1 MFRNKTI
8 WFLFFILLISVFIFN
23 YSNKVK
29 VEYSSNTTVK
39 QKPSSENNKQ
49 LIEPITISSQ
59 QPKTALVE
67 ETSNEG
73 NIVECSLE
81 SFVEAEEDI
90 EAQLQHF
97 QSLSSSTSQD
107 RQLEY
112 ILFAQLPDKSK
123 LELLLEYND
132 KFPNNSLALMETV
145 SLCTLISNSKCNKS
159 LIDAAI
165 ASDKDNGAMWFHS
178 ALFFASK
185 SDDDGVLTSISELIK
200 TPFFNEKY
208 GERIKLYAQALEG
221 TGAYDF
227 HTNIVGGIGVEAA
240 RPSPFNH
247 IFKWCKESETITKI
261 NACLQLGINLEKRSK
276 TGMSQ
281 LLGMHMQ
288 KLIFK
293 AEGNIELAHSLEEA
307 SETLMKPLYSK
318 EFKKASSLMFHNE
331 KLLRHWLDN
340 LDLIGEVES
349 AEVLID
355 EAIYISQEKGTHLC
369 KTSKS
374 Q

>member
-1 MFRNKTI
+1 MLKNNKA
-8 WFLFFILLISVFIFN
+8 WFLFFILLISAFFFN
-23 YSNKVK
+23 YTNKVK
-29 VEYSSNTTVK
+29 VDYASNTTVTK
-39 QKPSSENNKQ
+39 NPSSGENKQ
-49 LIEPITISSQ
+49 LIEPITLNSQ
-59 QPKTALVE
+59 QPKAKLVE
-67 ETSNEG
+67 EASNEE
-73 NIVECSLE
+73 NIIECSQE
-81 SFVEAEEDI
+81 SFVEEEEDI

-123 LELLLEYND
+123 LELLLEYNN

-165 ASDKDNGAMWFHS
+165 ASDKDNGAMWLHS
-178 ALFFASK
+178 ALFFASQ
-185 SDDDGVLTSISELIK
+185 SDNDGVLTSISELLK

-227 HTNIVGGIGVEAA
+227 HTNIIGGIGVEAA
-240 RPSPFNH
+240 RPLPFNH
-247 IFKWCKESETITKI
+247 IFKWCKESATITKI

-293 AEGNIELAHSLEEA
+293 AESNIELYQLVEEA
-307 SETLMKPLYSK
+307 SKTLMKPLYSK
-318 EFKKASSLMFHNE
+318 EFHKASSLMFHNE
-331 KLLRHWLDN
+331 KLLRHWLEN
-340 LDLIGEVES
+340 LDVIGEIES
-349 AEVLID
+349 AEVLIE
-355 EAIYISQEKGTHLC
+355 EAIYISQEKGTNLC
-369 KTSKS
+369 KTSQS

>member
-1 MFRNKTI
+1 MLRNKTI
-8 WFLFFILLISVFIFN
+8 WFLFFILLISAFFFIYTN
-23 YSNKVK
+23 K
-29 VEYSSNTTVK
+29 VEYSSHTAVTK
-39 QKPSSENNKQ
+39 KPSSEKNKQ
-49 LIEPITISSQ
+49 LIEPITISAQ
-59 QPKTALVE
+59 KPKTVLGE

-81 SFVEAEEDI
+81 SFVEEEVDI

-97 QSLSSSTSQD
+97 QSLSRSTSQD

-145 SLCTLISNSKCNKS
+145 SLCTFISNSKCNKS
-159 LIDAAI
+159 LIDVAI
-165 ASDKDNGAMWFHS
+165 ASDKDNGAMWLHS

-185 SDDDGVLTSISELIK
+185 SDDESVLTSISELIK

-221 TGAYDF
+221 SGAYDF
-227 HTNIVGGIGVEAA
+227 HTNIVGGIGVESA
-240 RPSPFNH
+240 RPTGFMH
-247 IFKWCKESETITKI
+247 ILKWCKENGAITKI
-261 NACLQLGINLEKRSK
+261 NACLQLGSNLEKRSK

-281 LLGMHMQ
+281 VMGMHIQ
-288 KLIFK
+288 KLIYK

-318 EFKKASSLMFHNE
+318 EFNKASSLMFHNE
-331 KLLRHWLDN
+331 KLLRHWLEN
-340 LDLIGEVES
+340 LDVLGELES
-349 AEVLID
+349 AEVLIE
-355 EAIYISQEKGTHLC
+355 EAIYISQEKGINLC
-369 KTSKS
+369 KTNKS

>member
-8 WFLFFILLISVFIFN
+8 WFLFFISLISAFLFN
-23 YSNKVK
+23 YNKVK
-29 VEYSSNTTVK
+29 VEYSSNTTVT
-39 QKPSSENNKQ
+39 QKPSSEKNKQ
-49 LIEPITISSQ
+49 LIKPITISSQ
-59 QPKTALVE
+59 QPKAALVE
-67 ETSNEG
+67 EASNEG
-73 NIVECSLE
+73 DIIECSQE
-81 SFVEAEEDI
+81 SFVEEEGYI
-90 EAQLQHF
+90 EAQQQHF

-112 ILFAQLPDKSK
+112 VLFAQLPPDKSR

-145 SLCTLISNSKCNKS
+145 SLCANTSNSKCNKS
-159 LIDAAI
+159 LIDVAI
-165 ASDKDNGAMWFHS
+165 ASDKDNGAMWLHS
-178 ALFFASK
+178 ALFFASQ

-240 RPSPFNH
+240 RSTGFMH
-247 IFKWCKESETITKI
+247 IFKWCKERGAITKI
-261 NACLQLGINLEKRSK
+261 NACLQLGSNLEKRSK

-281 LLGMHMQ
+281 LIGMNIQ
-288 KLIFK
+288 KLIYK
-293 AEGNIELAHSLEEA
+293 AEGNIELDQSLEKA
-307 SETLMKPLYSK
+307 SKTLMKPLNST
-318 EFKKASSLMFHNE
+318 EFHKASSLMFHNE
-331 KLLRHWLDN
+331 KLLRHWLNN
-340 LDLIGEVES
+340 LDVIGEVES
-349 AEVLID
+349 AEVLIE
-355 EAIYISQEKGTHLC
+355 EAIYISQEKGTNLC